1 MMEIDDAGAAAV
13 VATPSRQRRRSSFG
27 GSAKKLDSDAR
38 VEAFFGMDPT
48 RFIDDCCNTI
58 DDYISDG
65 LDVME
70 SSVLKK
76 SKGDVPKEVVI
87 ACINRLQAKYR
98 SVSDVNFTK
107 FEEYLRRNI
116 LDVPAW
122 VAEEEEEA
130 NKPGNST
137 KEVVTRSP
145 EETALDTELAE
156 MEKQLEAVAAKKR
169 TVKHEIN
176 EARARIR
183 RGAQKY
189 SNVASMLESTGLNE
203 VDHLFSQA
211 KALEPAVR
219 EGRQLLSTLAAAPRG
234 GANENSG
241 VYAKHG
247 EFGLR
252 GKSSLDDLQ
261 QLNSRI
267 LANLSNTS
275 SSSSSSQ
282 ANLK

>member
-1 MMEIDDAGAAAV
+1 
-13 VATPSRQRRRSSFG
+13 
-27 GSAKKLDSDAR
+27 
-38 VEAFFGMDPT
+38 
-48 RFIDDCCNTI
+48 
-58 DDYISDG
+58 
-65 LDVME
+65 
-70 SSVLKK
+70 
-76 SKGDVPKEVVI
+76 
-87 ACINRLQAKYR
+87 
-98 SVSDVNFTK
+98 VNFTK

-130 NKPGNST
+130 NKPGNAT